1 MRAKDKPQVFDQ
13 HLRVTFD
20 PTRFL
25 VFLGMLS
32 PEKKSFAVASF
43 GSLRDIPFTNAVK
56 NVKSNLL
63 IQRTLKKL
71 KINID
76 GKKKKRQVV
85 FS

>member
-1 MRAKDKPQVFDQ
+1 
-13 HLRVTFD
+13 
-20 PTRFL
+20 
-25 VFLGMLS
+25 MLS
-32 PEKKSFAVASF
+32 PEKKSIAVASF